1 MVRRRAVLLGAVLA
15 ALAAPGLAHATA
27 PTIARPNPVTYPVR
41 LDYVDALTGAG
52 GTTADMAPLDQGVI
66 AASVSDTVHL
76 HYLRVDDLGG
86 FVPAAVGA
94 MALRGGRNVISHG
107 IRPSEI
113 PLFSTSAGGEV
124 LSFTFAWAPPGGA
137 TRPDNGN
144 NPGTTPP
151 PPPTPG
157 NVPPPANQ
165 GFGGRPSG
173 GGGSGSQTTT
183 TTGGHGG
190 GIGGVTVPTTTTTAT
205 TPPATTV
212 TTTAGTTSG
221 GGGGGSG
228 GGTGAGC
235 SGGTC
240 SAGACGS
247 PGLQVDSNIAGCT
260 ITIAAAS
267 PGDSATETFTIQNT
281 SGSPYALSFMAS
293 GANNNHLWQDLEMD
307 VYDPSGGAP
316 TPPLPPLTSWLGS
329 AHALTTLNPGQTVQY
344 VVELYLPTSAGNAD
358 QGKSAMIDFTWT
370 AG

>member
-1 MVRRRAVLLGAVLA
+1 MRRRAVLLGAVLA

-41 LDYVDALTGAG
+41 LDYVDPLAGAG
-52 GTTADMAPLDQGVI
+52 GQTADMAPLDLGVI
-66 AASVSDTVHL
+66 AAAVSDTVHL
-76 HYLRVDDLGG
+76 HYLRADDLGG

-94 MALRGGRNVISHG
+94 LALRAGGRDVVSHG

-113 PLFSTSAGGEV
+113 PLFSSAAGGEI
-124 LSFTFAWAPPGGA
+124 LSFTFAGAAPGGV
-137 TRPDNGN
+137 TPPDNGN
-144 NPGTTPP
+144 NSGTTPP

-173 GGGSGSQTTT
+173 GGGSGSHTTT
-183 TTGGHGG
+183 TTPRGHHGG
-190 GIGGVTVPTTTTTAT
+190 GVGGVTVPTTTAT
-205 TPPATTV
+205 TTTLPT

-235 SGGTC
+235 SGGSC
-240 SAGACGS
+240 SAGACGA

-281 SGSPYALSFMAS
+281 SGSPYTLSFMAS
-293 GANNNHLWQDLEMD
+293 GANDNHLWQDLEMD

-344 VVELYLPTSAGNAD
+344 VVELYLPTTAGNAD
-358 QGKSAMIDFTWT
+358 QGESAVIDFTWT
-370 AG
+370 AS